1 MNKTGLLL
9 DTHILLWLA
18 NGDHNLHKQQ
28 QSLINDAAK
37 EWRLYISAIS
47 AWEIAMLDAKQ
58 RIILSKP
65 CLKWI
70 QESIEKIGIQL
81 IPLSLE
87 ISVESC
93 QLPGTFHDDPVDR
106 IIVASARIH
115 NLALMTH
122 DDRILHYS
130 NQDYVQTIK
139 T

>member
-70 QESIEKIGIQL
+70 QESIEK
-81 IPLSLE
+81 
-87 ISVESC
+87 
-93 QLPGTFHDDPVDR
+93 
-106 IIVASARIH
+106 
-115 NLALMTH
+115 
-122 DDRILHYS
+122 
-130 NQDYVQTIK
+130 
-139 T
+139 